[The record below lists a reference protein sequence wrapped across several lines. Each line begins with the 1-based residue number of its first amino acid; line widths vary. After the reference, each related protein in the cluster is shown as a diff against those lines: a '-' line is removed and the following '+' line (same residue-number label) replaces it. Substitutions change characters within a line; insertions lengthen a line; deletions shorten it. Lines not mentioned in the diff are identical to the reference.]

1 MLELRSL
8 SVHRSRTQN
17 SEIVLKNGDLILLY
31 MESTVVMI
39 VLADKMRFLD
49 LKVNDAYTNM
59 ATDEALTKSK
69 GEGGPD
75 TLRFYRWKPSAVTL
89 GYFQSVEDEV
99 DLDALGKYGIDLNRR
114 ISGGGAVLN
123 SAEGEITYSII
134 MDEEDPRISNDP
146 TESYRYLCH
155 GIIEGL
161 ANLGIEADFKPIN
174 DIIVGPKK
182 ISGNAQI
189 RRYGAVL
196 HHGTILV
203 DFDAKQMFSVL
214 KISDIK
220 ISDKLIKQ
228 ANERVTTIRQV
239 LDRKVSF
246 EEVRAAMEKGFAKA
260 LGVEL
265 VKGKLSTYEQELVG
279 EFREKYA
286 SREWRFR
293 R

>member
-1 MLELRSL
+1 
-8 SVHRSRTQN
+8 
-17 SEIVLKNGDLILLY
+17 LIILT
-31 MESTVVMI
+31 E
-39 VLADKMRFLD
+39 KMRFLD

-59 ATDEALTKSK
+59 ATDEALTRSK
-69 GEGGPD
+69 GEGGLD
-75 TLRFYRWKPSAVTL
+75 TLRFYRWNPSAVTL

-99 DLDALGKYGIDLNRR
+99 DLEAMKKYGIDLNRR

-123 SAEGEITYSII
+123 SAEGEITYSIV
-134 MDEEDPRISNDP
+134 MDEDDPRISDDP

-161 ANLGIEADFKPIN
+161 ANLGIKADFKPIN

-182 ISGNAQI
+182 VSGNAQI

-203 DFDAKQMFSVL
+203 DFDASKMFSVL
-214 KISDIK
+214 KISDAK

-228 ANERVTTIRQV
+228 ANERVTSIRQI

-265 VKGKLSTYEQELVG
+265 VKGDLTPQEVEYVS
-279 EFREKYA
+279 EFRDKYA
-286 SREWRFR
+286 SKEWRFR

>member
-1 MLELRSL
+1 S
-8 SVHRSRTQN
+8 
-17 SEIVLKNGDLILLY
+17 D
-31 MESTVVMI
+31 
-39 VLADKMRFLD
+39 
-49 LKVNDAYTNM
+49 
-59 ATDEALTKSK
+59 
-69 GEGGPD
+69 
-75 TLRFYRWKPSAVTL
+75 
-89 GYFQSVEDEV
+89 
-99 DLDALGKYGIDLNRR
+99 
-114 ISGGGAVLN
+114 
-123 SAEGEITYSII
+123 
-134 MDEEDPRISNDP
+134 DP

-161 ANLGIEADFKPIN
+161 AILGIKADFKPIN

-214 KISDIK
+214 KISDTK

-265 VKGKLSTYEQELVG
+265 VKGELSPHEEELVG

>member
-1 MLELRSL
+1 MEFRLFSF
-8 SVHRSRTQN
+8 V
-17 SEIVLKNGDLILLY
+17 LILLY
-31 MESTVVMI
+31 VESPVLMI
-39 VLADKMRFLD
+39 DLTDKMRFLD

-69 GEGGPD
+69 GEGEASD
-75 TLRFYRWKPSAVTL
+75 TLRFYRWNPSAVTL

-99 DLDALGKYGIDLNRR
+99 DLNALERYGIDLNRR

-123 SAEGEITYSII
+123 SAEGEITYSIV
-134 MDEEDPRISNDP
+134 MDENDPRISTDP

-161 ANLGIEADFKPIN
+161 ANLGIEAEFKPIN

-182 ISGNAQI
+182 VSGNAQI

-214 KISDIK
+214 KISDTK

-239 LDRKVSF
+239 LDRNVSF

-260 LGVEL
+260 LGVDL
-265 VKGKLSTYEQELVG
+265 VKGELSSYEQELVG

>member
-1 MLELRSL
+1 
-8 SVHRSRTQN
+8 
-17 SEIVLKNGDLILLY
+17 
-31 MESTVVMI
+31 MI
-39 VLADKMRFLD
+39 VLTEKMRFLD
-49 LKVNDAYTNM
+49 LTVNDAYTNM

-69 GEGGPD
+69 GEGGVD
-75 TLRFYRWKPSAVTL
+75 TLRFYRWNPSAVTL

-99 DLDALGKYGIDLNRR
+99 DLDAMKKYGIDLNRR

-123 SAEGEITYSII
+123 SAEGEITYSIV
-134 MDEEDPRISNDP
+134 MDEEDPRISDDP

-161 ANLGIEADFKPIN
+161 NNLGIKADFKPIN

-182 ISGNAQI
+182 VSGNAQI

-203 DFDAKQMFSVL
+203 DFDASKMFSVL
-214 KISDIK
+214 KISDVK

-228 ANERVTTIRQV
+228 ANERVTSIRQV
-239 LDRKVSF
+239 LNRQVSF
-246 EEVRAAMEKGFAKA
+246 EEVGAAMEKGFAKA

-265 VKGKLSTYEQELVG
+265 VKGELTQQEKEYVA
-279 EFREKYA
+279 EFRDKYA
-286 SREWRFR
+286 SKEWRFR

>member
-1 MLELRSL
+1 MESKTLR
-8 SVHRSRTQN
+8 
-17 SEIVLKNGDLILLY
+17 IVKKQLKIVYLILLY
-31 MESTVVMI
+31 AEYPVLLMI
-39 VLADKMRFLD
+39 LTDKMRFLD

-69 GEGGPD
+69 GEGGVD
-75 TLRFYRWKPSAVTL
+75 TLRFYRWNPSAVTL

-99 DLDALGKYGIDLNRR
+99 DLNALKRYGIALNRR

-123 SAEGEITYSII
+123 SAEGEITYSIVL
-134 MDEEDPRISNDP
+134 DGEDPRISDDP

-214 KISDIK
+214 KISDTK
-220 ISDKLIKQ
+220 ISDKLIQQ

-239 LDRKVSF
+239 LNRKVSF

-265 VKGKLSTYEQELVG
+265 VKGELSPYEEELVG

>member
-1 MLELRSL
+1 M
-8 SVHRSRTQN
+8 
-17 SEIVLKNGDLILLY
+17 IILT
-31 MESTVVMI
+31 E
-39 VLADKMRFLD
+39 KMRFLD

-69 GEGGPD
+69 GEGGAD
-75 TLRFYRWKPSAVTL
+75 TLRFYRWNPSAVTL

-99 DLDALGKYGIDLNRR
+99 DLDAMKKYGIDLNRR

-123 SAEGEITYSII
+123 SAEGEITYSIV
-134 MDEEDPRISNDP
+134 MDEEDPRISDDP

-161 ANLGIEADFKPIN
+161 AILGIKADFKPIN

-203 DFDAKQMFSVL
+203 DFDASKMFSVL
-214 KISDIK
+214 KISDTK
-220 ISDKLIKQ
+220 ISDKLIQQ
-228 ANERVTTIRQV
+228 ANERVTSIRQV
-239 LDRKVSF
+239 LDRQVSF
-246 EEVRAAMEKGFAKA
+246 EEVRSAMEKGFSKA

-265 VKGKLSTYEQELVG
+265 VKGELTSQEKKYIS
-279 EFREKYA
+279 EFRDKY
-286 SREWRFR
+286 SSKEWRFR

>member
-1 MLELRSL
+1 
-8 SVHRSRTQN
+8 
-17 SEIVLKNGDLILLY
+17 
-31 MESTVVMI
+31 MI
-39 VLADKMRFLD
+39 VLTEKMRFLD

-59 ATDEALTKSK
+59 ATDEALTKAR
-69 GEGGPD
+69 GEGKAPD

-99 DLDALGKYGIDLNRR
+99 NLDALEHYGIDLNRR

-123 SAEGEITYSII
+123 SETGEITYSII
-134 MDEEDPRISNDP
+134 MDENDSRISSDP

-155 GIIEGL
+155 GIVEGL
-161 ANLGIEADFKPIN
+161 AILGIEASFKPIN
-174 DIIVGPKK
+174 DIVVGQRK

-203 DFDAKQMFSVL
+203 DYDAKQMFSVL
-214 KISDIK
+214 KISDEK

-228 ANERVTTIRQV
+228 AEERVTTIRKT
-239 LDRKVSF
+239 LGRNVSF

-260 LGVEL
+260 LDVEL
-265 VKGKLSTYEQELVG
+265 EPGKLSGYEQDLVAQ
-279 EFREKYA
+279 FREKYA
-286 SREWRFR
+286 SYEWRFR

>member
-1 MLELRSL
+1 M
-8 SVHRSRTQN
+8 
-17 SEIVLKNGDLILLY
+17 
-31 MESTVVMI
+31 
-39 VLADKMRFLD
+39 
-49 LKVNDAYTNM
+49 
-59 ATDEALTKSK
+59 
-69 GEGGPD
+69 
-75 TLRFYRWKPSAVTL
+75 
-89 GYFQSVEDEV
+89 
-99 DLDALGKYGIDLNRR
+99 
-114 ISGGGAVLN
+114 
-123 SAEGEITYSII
+123 
-134 MDEEDPRISNDP
+134 PR
-146 TESYRYLCH
+146 
-155 GIIEGL
+155 IIEGL

-214 KISDIK
+214 KISDTK

-239 LDRKVSF
+239 LGRNVSF
-246 EEVRAAMEKGFAKA
+246 EEVRAAMENGFAKS
-260 LGVEL
+260 LWVEL
-265 VKGKLSTYEQELVG
+265 VKGEMTPAENELVAG
-279 EFREKYA
+279 FRDKYA